1 MSEIKFAVDTKQR
14 KEYFTPESFA
24 HPAKMS
30 LPLQLWIIE
39 NYTKPGETIL
49 DCMAGSGTIIVA
61 CAMGRNV
68 ITVELEQKFIDLQK
82 GNWQKIQERGP
93 QLGYSMGTATILH
106 GDARNLEGLISDS
119 VIFSPPYAE
128 NTHHSDNPETLI
140 DLQPGRKGRLGGT
153 AGDSDGQIGQLHYGS
168 PDKVIFSP
176 PYEGT
181 FN

>member
-106 GDARNLEGLISDS
+106 GDARNLEGLTSDS
-119 VIFSPPYAE
+119 VIFSPPP
-128 NTHHSDNPETLI
+128 TKP
-140 DLQPGRKGRLGGT
+140 
-153 AGDSDGQIGQLHYGS
+153 
-168 PDKVIFSP
+168 V
-176 PYEGT
+176 
-181 FN
+181 